1 MTRTGVIREVTE
13 DGFAHVR
20 ITQRTACGHSC
31 EDCGGCAAGSRE
43 LLVRARNPL
52 EARKGELV
60 SISTRT
66 ARVLGAAALVY
77 ALPLLLMLAAAILCA
92 ALGGSQT
99 GCALSALGALVLGSA
114 AAVLVGRARQRKAP
128 MEYVITERL
137 GVETGERIATSLRS
151 SQ

>member
-1 MTRTGVIREVTE
+1 MTQTGVIRESGK
-13 DGFAHVR
+13 DGFAQVR

-52 EARKGELV
+52 GAGKGETVTL
-60 SISTRT
+60 STRS

-77 ALPLLLMLAAAILCA
+77 ALPLLLMLAAALVCCLLDGSETLCA
-92 ALGGSQT
+92 VCALGGL
-99 GCALSALGALVLGSA
+99 ALGSA
-114 AAVLVGRARQRKAP
+114 LAVLLGRLRQKRAP

-137 GVETGERIATSLRS
+137 GNAI
-151 SQ
+151 Q